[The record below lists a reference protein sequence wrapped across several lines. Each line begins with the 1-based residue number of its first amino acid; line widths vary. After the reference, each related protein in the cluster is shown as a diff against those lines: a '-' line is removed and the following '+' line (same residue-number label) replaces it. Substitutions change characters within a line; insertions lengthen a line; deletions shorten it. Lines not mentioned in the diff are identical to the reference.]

1 MRLID
6 APIGLF
12 LYDGQLVLKTEYS
25 TVRSDTEAATPDC
38 YIIDSGEYF
47 WGGTKT
53 AEERNSLEVTP
64 MESSS
69 IVIIPDR
76 PLTVEE
82 MRQMGGK
89 PYWHVGLQKESP
101 PPHWAILDPHFARN
115 IEDYFYG
122 ERWLGYQRPPND
134 MVEEVLS
141 E

>member
-6 APIGLF
+6 APTGLF

-25 TVRSDTEAATPDC
+25 TVHNDAELATPDC
-38 YIIDSGEYF
+38 YIVDGGEYF

-53 AEERNSLEVTP
+53 AKDRNALEVTP
-64 MESSS
+64 VKSASVV
-69 IVIIPDR
+69 IVADR

-82 MRQMGGK
+82 MHQMGGT

-101 PPHWAILDPHFARN
+101 PPHWAILDPIYARH

-122 ERWLGYQRPPND
+122 ERWIGYRRPPDDATSGN
-134 MVEEVLS
+134 
-141 E
+141 

>member
-12 LYDGQLVLKTEYS
+12 LHDGQLVLKTEYS

-53 AEERNSLEVTP
+53 AEARNALEVVP
-64 MESSS
+64 VESSS
-69 IVIIPDR
+69 VVILSDQPM
-76 PLTVEE
+76 TVEE

-89 PYWHVGLQKESP
+89 PYWHVGLQKDSA
-101 PPHWAILDPHFARN
+101 PPHWTILDP
-115 IEDYFYG
+115 I
-122 ERWLGYQRPPND
+122 
-134 MVEEVLS
+134 
-141 E
+141 

>member
-25 TVRSDTEAATPDC
+25 TVRSDTEVATPDC

-53 AEERNSLEVTP
+53 AEERNSLEVVPVERSSVVILSDQP
-64 MESSS
+64 M
-69 IVIIPDR
+69 
-76 PLTVEE
+76 TVEE

-89 PYWHVGLQKESP
+89 PYWHVGLQKDSAS
-101 PPHWAILDPHFARN
+101 PHWTILDPIYARH

-122 ERWLGYQRPPND
+122 ERWVGYRRPPKDAPGGN
-134 MVEEVLS
+134 
-141 E
+141 